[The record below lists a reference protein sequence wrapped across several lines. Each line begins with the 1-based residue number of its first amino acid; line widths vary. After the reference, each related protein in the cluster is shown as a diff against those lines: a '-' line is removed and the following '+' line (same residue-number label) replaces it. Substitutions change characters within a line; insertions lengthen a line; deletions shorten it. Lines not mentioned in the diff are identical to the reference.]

1 MKNFG
6 KIKNAVTNLLAN
18 SILKE
23 NDKDKNMTKEYLAE
37 VKKNDIL
44 KKQYII
50 YSNIEEA
57 HIPDRTAAFDF
68 IKETVAYLDEYHPQ
82 SIMNENIKFTK
93 KLADDLNKDL
103 NEQIEYQGNENLKE
117 VHENI
122 TKLIHTKNT
131 PSNLEKRNKLISEIA
146 DFIQKNEKEEINE
159 DTELIKDENVPTD
172 VIIKFAADKFNK
184 KYENLDESEKKI
196 VKTIINNKEDEKEQV
211 FKETRNE
218 CFEEIDKTLEESEE
232 KLELKDKLLKAK
244 QRLLEMEYN
253 PETFSTDM
261 NKMLKLKS

>member
-23 NDKDKNMTKEYLAE
+23 NNKDKNTVKKYLSE

-44 KKQYII
+44 KKQYIV

-68 IKETVAYLDEYHPQ
+68 IKENVAYLDEYHPQ
-82 SIMNENIKFTK
+82 SIINENIKFTK
-93 KLADDLNKDL
+93 KLTDDVNQELK
-103 NEQIEYQGNENLKE
+103 EQIEYQGNENLKE
-117 VHENI
+117 LHENI
-122 TKLIHTKNT
+122 TELIHTKNT
-131 PSNLEKRNKLISEIA
+131 PSNLEERNKLISKIA
-146 DFIQKNEKEEINE
+146 DFVQNNEKKELNE
-159 DTELIKDENVPTD
+159 DTELIKDQNIPSD
-172 VIIKFAADKFNK
+172 VLIKFATDKFNK
-184 KYENLDESEKKI
+184 KYSNLDESEKKI
-196 VKTIINNKEDEKEQV
+196 VKTIINDKEDEKKEV
-211 FKETRNE
+211 FKNIRGE
-218 CFEEIDKTLEESEE
+218 CIEEIDNTLEEGED

-244 QRLLEMEYN
+244 QKLLEMEYN

-261 NKMLKLKS
+261 NKMLKLKK